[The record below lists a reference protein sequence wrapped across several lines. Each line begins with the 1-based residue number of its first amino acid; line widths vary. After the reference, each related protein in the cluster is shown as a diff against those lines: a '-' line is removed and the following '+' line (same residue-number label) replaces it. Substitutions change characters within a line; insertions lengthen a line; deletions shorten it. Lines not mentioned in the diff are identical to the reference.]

1 MSTAGKQ
8 TAPKKPGRPKKQATT
23 ETITPKRRGRPP
35 GTKNKVKQELDQEY
49 VRYSGESE
57 LTHEQVIDRPRHYTF
72 SGIETIDFIE
82 AKALNHNLASV
93 VAYISRA
100 PLKNDYLQ
108 DLKKAQ
114 WYLVREIRK
123 VEKINAQE

>member
-1 MSTAGKQ
+1 M
-8 TAPKKPGRPKKQATT
+8 TAPKKGFSKNGKKLGRPKGPA
-23 ETITPKRRGRPP
+23 G
-35 GTKNKVKQELDQEY
+35 DQEY

-57 LTHEQVIDRPRHYTF
+57 LTHEQVIDHPRHYTF
-72 SGIETIDFIE
+72 GGIETIDFIE

-114 WYLVREIRK
+114 WYLAREITK
-123 VEKINAQE
+123 AEKINAEE